1 VAVDPS
7 IGGGDAEAAHRHDEL
22 LRYVERFALV
32 LRASG
37 MPPMPA
43 RVFAYVLAED
53 AAWYT
58 ATELADG
65 LRVSPA
71 AISGAV
77 RYLVQVGVIDR
88 HREPGTRSDLYG
100 LNDDD
105 PWSDIYSR
113 AYQSLGSYE
122 KIAREGIEIVGAD
135 TPGGRRLKDT
145 ADFFAFL
152 NAEYPAMFDR
162 WRAWRK
168 AQRDAGADGA
178 ES

>member
-1 VAVDPS
+1 MAADPAED
-7 IGGGDAEAAHRHDEL
+7 GPAEDGPAEDAARRHEAL
-22 LRYVERFALV
+22 LRYVERFSLV
-32 LRASG
+32 MRASG
-37 MPPMPA
+37 IPPMPA

-58 ATELADG
+58 AAELADG

-77 RYLVQVGVIDR
+77 RYLVQTGIIAR

-105 PWSDIYSR
+105 VWSDIYGR
-113 AYQSLGSYE
+113 AFQGVHAYE
-122 KIAREGIEIVGAD
+122 KAAREGIEIVGAD
-135 TPGGRRLKDT
+135 TPGGRRLEET

-152 NAEYPAMFDR
+152 TEEYPALFDR
-162 WRAWRK
+162 WRARLK
-168 AQRDAGADGA
+168 AKR
-178 ES
+178 ESAT